1 LIKNGDEEMNGVN
14 NKVGIYLMQGLQFI
28 FALTISVIQTGRIIN
43 TTKKYETISLLAKVI
58 GLILAGG
65 GTILIVKKIKDIA
78 KMTKENNFLLRNK

>member
-1 LIKNGDEEMNGVN
+1 MNGVN